1 MTNEYSMNKAT
12 RELYAKLAEKRL
24 DSKIAQMKRE
34 DSNGVTFNVG
44 QLEEL
49 ETTIYETLF
58 QPLQTL
64 SMIPVSTEYAPG
76 LDTIS
81 YRFSTKTGEAE
92 TITRSDQVRPDVDES
107 LEKFPQAVVEGG
119 AAYSYDIV
127 NLETSAI
134 IDYDHVSAKAR
145 ASAEAVARWHDRRAL
160 LGEDGIF
167 TGWANSGTDNGGNV
181 PVNPLTNPDWSTA
194 DADQI
199 YSQLAAFLNGIEDAM
214 DGNFQANACQMP
226 IPYFNKLITTR
237 IDSVSGDTILDIL
250 KRNFPGVNFVKF
262 AALKGVANT
271 SATTV
276 NRVIAAAINPS
287 VVEYRATVVY
297 DEAAPDKK
305 GYRWN
310 VESRGRSGGTVIRY
324 PLAMAYTDLTGL

>member
-1 MTNEYSMNKAT
+1 MSEYSMNKAT

-24 DSKIAQMKRE
+24 DSKVAQLKRE
-34 DSNGVTFNVG
+34 DSNGITFNLG

-107 LEKFPQAVVEGG
+107 LEKFPQSVIEGG
-119 AAYSYDIV
+119 AAYSYDIT
-127 NLETSAI
+127 NLETSAV

-160 LGEDGIF
+160 VGEAGIF
-167 TGWANSGTDNGGNV
+167 SGWANSGTDNSGNV
-181 PVNPLTNPDWSTA
+181 PVAPLANPDWSTA
-194 DADQI
+194 TATQI
-199 YSQLAAFLNGIEDAM
+199 YEQFAAYLNGVEDAM
-214 DGNFQANACQMP
+214 DGNFAANACQMP

-237 IDSVSGDTILDIL
+237 IDSVSGDTIMDVL
-250 KRNFPGVNFVKF
+250 KRNFPAVSFVKF

-271 SATTV
+271 PSTTV
-276 NRVIAAAINPS
+276 NRVIAASISPT

-310 VESRGRSGGTVIRY
+310 VETRGRSGGTVIRY
-324 PLAMAYTDLTGL
+324 PLAVRYTDLTGL